1 MKIMQTYPVSKV
13 ELAERLRQVR
23 PRTREQL
30 QSYVQAYLGLRIP
43 SKRICRAHD
52 SPLDYLTYAVL
63 GEEFTVHSSRFTARE
78 EKTAGGKI

>member
-1 MKIMQTYPVSKV
+1 MTKIIQKYPVSKV

-43 SKRICRAHD
+43 GKRICREHD
-52 SPLDYLTYAVL
+52 SPLDYLAYAVL
-63 GEEFTVHSSRFTARE
+63 
-78 EKTAGGKI
+78 